1 MSFAI
6 VVDSTCDMT
15 LDELATLNIKMVP
28 LTISVG
34 GESFLDQYEIS
45 SPTFYERM
53 AAANELPKSAQPSPA
68 SFIKAYEEQVVAGHE
83 GVLAICIAHVLS
95 GTVQSAR
102 LAADQVN
109 FPVEVVDCAGA
120 AAQFSLV
127 VQEAARLRSEGLS
140 LDKAAAKL
148 AERIAQ
154 TEFLIACET
163 LENLLKG
170 GRLKPEEAEAAAK
183 LNIKPV
189 LTFDEMGVL
198 HAYDK
203 VRGMSGA
210 RKLFASEL
218 EKRTAELG
226 RQRVRICHANNP
238 AEAENLR
245 RTLEE
250 TGIDFEDAGTCICGA
265 TVGTHLG
272 AGALGIAFITA
283 E

>member
-15 LDELATLNIKMVP
+15 LDELAALDVKMVP

-45 SPTFYERM
+45 SQAFYERM
-53 AAANELPKSAQPSPA
+53 AAASELPMSAQPSPA
-68 SFIKAYEEQVVAGHE
+68 RFMETYREQQAAGHD
-83 GVLAICIAHVLS
+83 GVLTICIAHVLS
-95 GTVQSAR
+95 GTAQSAQ
-102 LAADQVN
+102 LAAEQVD

-120 AAQFSLV
+120 TAQFSLM
-127 VQEAARLRSEGLS
+127 VQEATRLRDQGAS
-140 LDKAAAKL
+140 LEEAASKL
-148 AERIAQ
+148 RERTAD
-154 TEFLIACET
+154 TKFLIACET

-189 LTFDEMGVL
+189 LTFDEIGVL
-198 HAYDK
+198 RAYDK

-238 AEAENLR
+238 SEAENLR
-245 RTLEE
+245 RALEE
-250 TGIDFEDAGTCICGA
+250 TGVDFEDAGTCICGA
-265 TVGTHLG
+265 TVATHLG

>member
-15 LDELATLNIKMVP
+15 LGELDTLDVKMVP

-45 SPTFYERM
+45 SPAFYERM
-53 AAANELPKSAQPSPA
+53 AAASELPKSAQPSPA
-68 SFIKAYEEQVVAGHE
+68 RFIDDFQEQRKAGHD
-83 GVLAICIAHVLS
+83 GVLCICLAHVLS
-95 GTVQSAR
+95 GTAQSAQ
-102 LAADQVN
+102 LAAKQVD

-120 AAQFSLV
+120 AAQFSLM
-127 VQEAARLRSEGLS
+127 VQEAVRLRSEGLS
-140 LDKAAAKL
+140 LEQAAGKL
-148 AERIAQ
+148 RERTAD

-189 LTFDEMGVL
+189 LTFDEIGVL
-198 HAYDK
+198 RAYDK
-203 VRGMSGA
+203 VRGMSGV
-210 RKLFASEL
+210 RKLFAAEL
-218 EKRTAELG
+218 EKRSAELG

-250 TGIDFEDAGTCICGA
+250 TGAEFEDAGTCICGA
-265 TVGTHLG
+265 TVATHLG